1 MKNILLTIFLL
12 TYTCLPCFCQQTVDE
27 AWVASIN
34 EEYAAFPSELIYLQ
48 TSKGIYETG
57 EDLWFKAYQLN
68 SQSFAFSNQ
77 SQTLYLQM
85 INNKDSIVWQEK
97 YPVENGMVFGHVYV
111 GEKLADGDYF
121 LEAYTRHSFH
131 NDTTGILSSRKVR
144 IVKNIAHDNQQ
155 SEDVGKDSLRFDVFP
170 EGGNL
175 VSGLPSRVAFKATN
189 GKGYPVEV
197 KGTLYQDDTPV
208 TLLESSHDGMGVFF
222 FTPDTEKKYR
232 IELEDGACYS
242 LPEIYPQGMTL
253 SLSKQDKKNLEFFI
267 SQTEGSPAQDVCL
280 VGQVRGMICCV
291 AKGVLKD
298 RLKIK
303 MPLSEFFYQGIAEFT
318 LFNGDMQPVAER
330 LVYVHPEKKLQINI
344 EPDKKTYA
352 LREKAT
358 LKIKVTDGNGVPV
371 KTNLG
376 LSVFDKAYINSA
388 DPVNILTHC
397 YLSSHIR
404 GKIHNPLYYFDEKN
418 SDRKEALDLLLLT
431 QGWRRYVWNAAEPD
445 YQGGPFL
452 TDEINGIQTL
462 QSKKKDKQNEGAE
475 QLIQIFGAEGN
486 SQFIWTDSTGHF
498 MIDTDKMKALQ
509 GGYVYLKPMLSK
521 EFKPTLEL
529 VDYFPLI
536 DSIKKNRPH
545 HYPIAE
551 LSYHKKEQILDL
563 PVISSDSTILLNEVT
578 ITAKGHKPFR
588 DKMMGRLDSLAQV
601 NLGPW
606 VCKHGWLENYKEGYT
621 HHHDPRYCPC
631 VVDDGEPRT
640 APVIGKQYTIM
651 KAEYYTCGAKGG
663 WCFKPLDRQTITYQ
677 GVLYTEEELLRMNN
691 LWRTKGYYAS
701 REFYQPD
708 EVDMSLST
716 PDARNTLL
724 WQPSVITDEKGE
736 ATVSF
741 YCSDINTG
749 FVGIA
754 EGVDGMGLLG
764 TGKCE
769 FRVVRNFN

>member
-27 AWVASIN
+27 AWVTSIN
-34 EEYAAFPSELIYLQ
+34 KEYAAFPSELIYLQ

-57 EDLWFKAYQLN
+57 EDLWFKAYQLS

-111 GEKLADGDYF
+111 SEKLADGDYF

-131 NDTTGILSSRKVR
+131 NDTTGIISSRKVR

-175 VSGLPSRVAFKATN
+175 ISGLPSRVAFKATN
-189 GKGYPVEV
+189 DKGYPVEV
-197 KGTLYQDDTPV
+197 KGTLYQDDIPV
-208 TLLESSHDGMGVFF
+208 TLFESSHDGMGVFF

-232 IELEDGACYS
+232 IELEDGTCYS

-267 SQTEGSPAQDVCL
+267 SQTEGSPAQEVCL

-376 LSVFDKAYINSA
+376 LSVFDKAYINPA

-397 YLSSHIR
+397 YLSSQIR

-431 QGWRRYVWNAAEPD
+431 QGWRRYVWNAVEPD
-445 YQGGPFL
+445 YQGEPFL

-498 MIDTDKMKALQ
+498 MIDPDKMKALQ

-691 LWRTKGYYAS
+691 LWRTKGYYRK

-708 EVDMSLST
+708 EVDIQLST

-736 ATVSF
+736 AEVSF

-749 FVGIA
+749 FTGVV
-754 EGVDGMGLLG
+754 EGGDGAGLLG
-764 TGKCE
+764 SGTCE
-769 FRVVRNFN
+769 FRVIRE

>member
-12 TYTCLPCFCQQTVDE
+12 TYTCLPCFCQQAVDE
-27 AWVASIN
+27 TWVTSIN
-34 EEYAAFPSELIYLQ
+34 KEYAAYPSELIYLQ

-68 SQSFAFSNQ
+68 SLSFTFSNQ

-111 GEKLADGDYF
+111 SEKLADGDYF
-121 LEAYTRHSFH
+121 LEAYTHHSFH
-131 NDTTGILSSRKVR
+131 NDTTGIISSRKVR
-144 IVKNIAHDNQQ
+144 IIKNIAHDNQQ
-155 SEDVGKDSLRFDVFP
+155 SEDMGKDSLRFDIFP

-208 TLLESSHDGMGVFF
+208 TLFESSHDGMGFFF
-222 FTPDTEKKYR
+222 FTPDAEKKYR
-232 IELEDGACYS
+232 IELEDGVCYS
-242 LPEIYPQGMTL
+242 LPEICPQGMTL

-267 SQTEGSPAQDVCL
+267 SQTEGSPAQEVFL
-280 VGQVRGMICCV
+280 VGQIRGMICCV

-344 EPDKKTYA
+344 EPDKKTYT

-376 LSVFDKAYINSA
+376 LSVFDKAYINPT

-397 YLSSHIR
+397 YLSSQIR

-418 SDRKEALDLLLLT
+418 KDRMQAMDLLLLT
-431 QGWRRYVWNAAEPD
+431 QGWRRYVWNIEYAPD
-445 YQGGPFL
+445 NENLFL
-452 TDEINGIQTL
+452 SDEIIGIQSIN
-462 QSKKKDKQNEGAE
+462 SKKKRKEARGTE
-475 QLIQIFGAEGN
+475 QLIQISGAEGN
-486 SQFIWTDSTGHF
+486 SLYVWADSTGSF
-498 MIDTDKMKALQ
+498 TVGTDILKELR
-509 GGYVYLKPMLSK
+509 GGYVYLKPMLSNEHK
-521 EFKPTLEL
+521 SQLEIE
-529 VDYFPLI
+529 DYFPQI
-536 DSIKKNRPH
+536 DSLRKKKHRY
-545 HYPIAE
+545 YPVMN
-551 LSYHKKEQILDL
+551 LSQVIKEQILDM
-563 PVISSDSTILLNEVT
+563 PIVSNDSTILLDEVIVT
-578 ITAKGHKPFR
+578 RKARKPLR
-588 DKMMGRLDSLAQV
+588 DKFMGRLDSLAQL
-601 NLGPW
+601 NLNTVW
-606 VCKHGWLENYKEGYT
+606 VCNTCGLLLNYKPGYDG
-621 HHHDPRYCPC
+621 HHAVHSCPADSMRKPVDGQTYRIAKFEHFQPTGSGIPFRVIDEQQ
-631 VVDDGEPRT
+631 VVYH
-640 APVIGKQYTIM
+640 ANHYS
-651 KAEYYTCGAKGG
+651 
-663 WCFKPLDRQTITYQ
+663 
-677 GVLYTEEELLRMNN
+677 EEELFHMNN
-691 LWRTKGYYAS
+691 LWRTKGYYAA

-708 EVDMSLST
+708 EIDMQLST

-736 ATVSF
+736 AEVSF

-749 FVGIA
+749 FTGVV
-754 EGVDGMGLLG
+754 EGVDGAGLLG
-764 TGKCE
+764 SGTCE
-769 FRVVRNFN
+769 FRVIRK

>member
-111 GEKLADGDYF
+111 SEKLADGDYF

-175 VSGLPSRVAFKATN
+175 ISGLPSRVAFKATN

-232 IELEDGACYS
+232 IELEDGACYF

-267 SQTEGSPAQDVCL
+267 SQTEGSPAQEVCL

-376 LSVFDKAYINSA
+376 LSVFDKAYINPA

-397 YLSSHIR
+397 YLSSQIR

-431 QGWRRYVWNAAEPD
+431 QGWRRYVWNVVEPD
-445 YQGGPFL
+445 YQGEPFL

-498 MIDTDKMKALQ
+498 MIDPDKMKALQ

-536 DSIKKNRPH
+536 DSIKKNRHH

-691 LWRTKGYYAS
+691 LWRTKGYYRK

-708 EVDMSLST
+708 EVDIQLST

-736 ATVSF
+736 AEVSF

-749 FVGIA
+749 FTGVV
-754 EGVDGMGLLG
+754 EGVDGAGLLG
-764 TGKCE
+764 SGTCE
-769 FRVVRNFN
+769 FRVIRE